1 MSQESPLF
9 AKTFD
14 LVVYLFRVTDDF
26 PRSRRAVLG
35 RRIQESSLRLLDL
48 LLEARKGPTDQRAGL
63 LAEADLEL
71 DRLRY
76 SVRLCQEIDLLSRKQ
91 GVHAAALLGECGRL
105 LGAWVK
111 RYNQA

>member
-9 AKTFD
+9 AKAFD
-14 LVVYLFRVTDDF
+14 LQVYLFTVTGEF
-26 PRSRRAVLG
+26 PRSRRSVLG
-35 RRIQESSLRLLDL
+35 RRVEESSLRLLDL
-48 LLEARKGPTDQRAGL
+48 LLEARKCPPEQRAQL
-63 LAEADLEL
+63 LIEADLEL